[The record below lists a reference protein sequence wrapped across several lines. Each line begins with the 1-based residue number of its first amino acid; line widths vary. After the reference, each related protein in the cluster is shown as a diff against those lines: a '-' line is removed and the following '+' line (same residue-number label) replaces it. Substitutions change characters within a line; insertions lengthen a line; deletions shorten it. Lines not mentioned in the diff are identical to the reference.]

1 MKYML
6 ATTLVVA
13 TLGIPALAAGDAA
26 VEHHTLTGSAAVKWG
41 APPPVLPAGAKFAVI
56 DGDPAAA
63 GPVTI
68 RVQMPAGYKIAPHWH
83 PSDEHVTVLA
93 GSIALGM
100 GDTPDP
106 AHMTTLRAGGYVVA
120 PAKMHH
126 CAASKNGATIQ
137 IHLMGPFGIT
147 YVNPADDPSHVAT
160 K

>member
-13 TLGIPALAAGDAA
+13 SLGIPVLAAADA
-26 VEHHTLTGSAAVKWG
+26 EHKMVTGSAAVKWG
-41 APPPVLPAGAKFAVI
+41 APPPGLPAGAKFAVI
-56 DGDPAAA
+56 DGDPAAT
-63 GPVTI
+63 GPVTV
-68 RVQMPAGYKIAPHWH
+68 RLQMPAGYKIAPHWH
-83 PSDEHVTVLA
+83 PSDEHVTVLS

-100 GDTPDP
+100 GDAPDA

-126 CAASKNGATIQ
+126 YASSKNGATIQ

-147 YVNPADDPSHVAT
+147 YVNPADDPSHAAA